1 MERVISHHRGPFPHP
16 VPHFAL
22 RASSILLAC
31 ASAVLLAVAIVMR
44 FHQTGMFSLLL
55 AMALAALCL
64 VAFLHT
70 RFLLLARKDHRQ
82 TANMLGATETEFEN
96 DRQRWEISLTESEAR
111 FQQMANNIQ
120 EIFWMIDADTR
131 KVIYVNQAFETIA
144 GLSRQK
150 MRENPSSCEDLIHP
164 DDRDHILTT
173 LREATH
179 TGQLDEKFRILR
191 SGGKVRWIWVRGF
204 PVHDASGSIRRLVGT
219 AHDITAQREAEDQT
233 AANLALAESAW
244 AETDALRK
252 ATLALTQDLRMDFV
266 LDTLLDTL
274 RELVPYE
281 AAQILLVEA
290 ESRLFLA
297 REAIHSDGTK
307 QAMKCPFTIN
317 ATEFPVVQRI
327 LATQTSVLFADT
339 KQVQD
344 WHPFKG
350 QATLRSWLCVPLVA
364 SQRILGLLA
373 LGHSVPGSF
382 TQEHLRHAKS
392 LAIPAAVAIQNAR
405 LYERAEIYGAE
416 LERRLSDLV
425 ETKAALE
432 ESEAGR
438 RNSEEKFQSIF
449 RSSPIP
455 FSITTLAEGR
465 YLDVN
470 KAFERRYGYSR
481 EEVLERTVFDLMIW
495 EDSAERA
502 RLVTSIQ
509 QGVPIRNIVTRVRTK
524 TGDLKTTT
532 YSAESIQLDGQ
543 ACLLIVSE
551 DTPQSAQHRTI

>member
-1 MERVISHHRGPFPHP
+1 
-16 VPHFAL
+16 
-22 RASSILLAC
+22 
-31 ASAVLLAVAIVMR
+31 MR

-82 TANMLGATETEFEN
+82 TASMLGTTETEFEN
-96 DRQRWEISLTESEAR
+96 DRQRWEISLAEGEAR

-150 MRENPSSCEDLIHP
+150 MRENPSSCEGLIHP

-204 PVHDASGSIRRLVGT
+204 PVRDASGSIRRLVGT
-219 AHDITAQREAEDQT
+219 VHDITAQREAEDQT

-266 LDTLLDTL
+266 LDTLLETL

-317 ATEFPVVQRI
+317 ATEFPIVQRI
-327 LATQTSVLFADT
+327 LATQASVLLADT
-339 KQVQD
+339 KQTQD

-373 LGHSVPGSF
+373 LGHSAPASF
-382 TQEHLRHAKS
+382 TQEHLRHARS

-425 ETKAALE
+425 EAKAALE
-432 ESEAGR
+432 QSEAGR

-495 EDSAERA
+495 EDPAERA

-509 QGVPIRNIVTRVRTK
+509 QGLPIRNIVTLVRTK

-543 ACLLIVSE
+543 TCLLIVSE
-551 DTPQSAQHRTI
+551 DVSQNSPREAP